1 MTTTDRSSQQKTQD
15 LVLTR
20 IFDAPREL
28 VWKAWTEPEQI
39 MRWWGAKIITSP
51 ACKIDFRVGGKYHFC
66 MRMPDGQDIWST
78 GVYKEIVP
86 LERIVNTDS
95 FADAEGNV
103 VPGTYYGMGEDFP
116 LELLMIITFED
127 LDGKTKMTLRHQG
140 LPGGEDAEMTRQGW
154 SESFDKLAESLK

>member
-1 MTTTDRSSQQKTQD
+1 MTTNDRTSQQKAQD
-15 LVLTR
+15 LVITR

-28 VWKAWTEPEQI
+28 VWKAWTEPEQV
-39 MRWWGAKIITSP
+39 MRWWGGKTITSP

-66 MRMPDGQDIWST
+66 MRMPDGQDVWST

-86 LERIVNTDS
+86 LERIVKTDS

-103 VPGTYYGMGEDFP
+103 VQGSYYGLEEDFP

-140 LPGGEDAEMTRQGW
+140 MPTGEMAEMTKQSW